1 MIPRLCVT
9 TLSLTDL
16 QAHLFTAHK
25 ANWFDITDGLPCF
38 AERAPG
44 AE

>member
-9 TLSLTDL
+9 TLSVTDL

-25 ANWFDITDGLPCF
+25 ANWFDIADGLPCC
-38 AERAPG
+38 AERAPR